1 MPNQFTGRAVT
12 AAATASPLDRLR
24 LEIGIAVRAERRRR
38 QLTLR
43 ALAESA
49 GVTCSTVHN
58 VEAGR
63 PASLEILER
72 IGRALRLELRVEL
85 TSARAGVVRSEDPV
99 HAAMGEIEAVQFAN
113 PGFAALGVRTNL
125 DVPFQHYQHA
135 GRADF
140 VAWTTEPARLLHLEN
155 RTQFPNTQAAL
166 GSFNAK
172 RAYLGGEL
180 AARLGVGRW
189 QHETHVIVA
198 LWSAEALHALR
209 LRSATWRAACP
220 DSGSFAAWW
229 QADPPATAGRSSE
242 LVIWDPLAGGRR
254 DRRRW
259 VGLEHLATIRPRYR
273 DYREAL
279 DSLRAAGKA

>member
-1 MPNQFTGRAVT
+1 
-12 AAATASPLDRLR
+12 LR

-43 ALAESA
+43 GLAESA

-72 IGRALRLELRVEL
+72 IGRALYLELRVEL
-85 TSARAGVVRSEDPV
+85 TSARRAGVVRSEDPV
-99 HAAMGEIEAVQFAN
+99 HAAMGEIEAAHFAS

-140 VAWTTEPARLLHLEN
+140 VAWTTEPARLLHVEN

-209 LRSATWRAACP
+209 LRSATWQAACP
-220 DSGSFAAWW
+220 DGGAFAAWW
-229 QADPPATAGRSSE
+229 QADPPATTGRSSE

-259 VGLEHLATIRPRYR
+259 IGLEEMGSARPRYR
-273 DYREAL
+273 DYRGAL
-279 DSLRAAGKA
+279 ESLRAAGKA